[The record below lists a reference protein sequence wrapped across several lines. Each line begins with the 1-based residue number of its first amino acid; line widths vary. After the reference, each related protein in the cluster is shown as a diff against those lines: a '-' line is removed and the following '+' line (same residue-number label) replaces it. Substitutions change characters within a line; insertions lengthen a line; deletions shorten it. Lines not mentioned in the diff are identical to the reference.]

1 MSERIIAGFNNMK
14 TKKIRKQNKKAQS
27 EIITTILLCLLVIAA
42 ITILWIMVKNVVVLK
57 SPTQDNCIS
66 LLTSSIKNACYQDNE
81 IKVTLNR
88 GEGIIAV
95 DKIRVIFSP
104 AEAIW
109 EIQGSKCLDAKIDG
123 REYGGYCDILQAG
136 ETRTYVFNTN
146 TLDKQETVSVIFY
159 ANDLACEIAKE
170 NIK

>member
-81 IKVTLNR
+81 IKVTGLVS
-88 GEGIIAV
+88 GTV
-95 DKIRVIFSP
+95 
-104 AEAIW
+104 
-109 EIQGSKCLDAKIDG
+109 KIDFFD
-123 REYGGYCDILQAG
+123 RWYL
-136 ETRTYVFNTN
+136 
-146 TLDKQETVSVIFY
+146 
-159 ANDLACEIAKE
+159 
-170 NIK
+170 